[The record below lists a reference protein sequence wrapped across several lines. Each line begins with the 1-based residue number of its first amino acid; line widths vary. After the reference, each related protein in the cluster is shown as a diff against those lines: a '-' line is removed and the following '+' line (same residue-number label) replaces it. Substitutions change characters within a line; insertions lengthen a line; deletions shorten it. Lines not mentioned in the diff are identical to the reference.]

1 MAEYKQYNLM
11 KQFEDVLI
19 ISDFDGTFAGKDGR
33 IVPENCEAIKR
44 FIGNGGHF
52 TFASGRGP
60 RKMKELFPEF
70 VTLVN
75 APMIMVNGEMLY
87 DPINDNIICED
98 PIEAKTAS
106 AVATD
111 VLNRFPSLTVLITD
125 GEEFTSDHPPKE
137 NENGQ
142 WRMMTPFG
150 DADTISRCD
159 KYVTSTYGSDY
170 TIRRPSPYL
179 IDMTGLGVNKGSRIP
194 FIREYFANKGIKD
207 LKIYCVGDYGNDID
221 MLLKADIAFCPSNA
235 IDEVKNV
242 CRPPLCDHNEGA
254 IADLINKIENNKI

>member
-1 MAEYKQYNLM
+1 M
-11 KQFEDVLI
+11 KVNFNNVLI
-19 ISDFDGTFAGKDGR
+19 ISDFDGTFAGKGGR

-70 VTLVN
+70 ISLVN

-87 DPINDNIICED
+87 EPESDSIICED
-98 PIEAKTAS
+98 PIDAKTAS
-106 AVATD
+106 LVATD
-111 VLNRFPSLTVLITD
+111 VLKRFPSLTVLVTD
-125 GEEFTSDHPPKE
+125 GEEYRVDSLPDE
-137 NENGQ
+137 NVSGS

-150 DADTISRCD
+150 DAETISLCD
-159 KYVTSTYGSDY
+159 TYVNSAYGSKY
-170 TIRRPSPYL
+170 TIRRPSPHL

-235 IDEVKNV
+235 INEVKNV
-242 CRPPLCDHNEGA
+242 CRPPLCDHDEGT